1 MKDKL
6 VVEGKKET
14 LVIPYKDILY
24 LKAEGRYTKIITE
37 EREKMVCRHL
47 KTFEEQLEH
56 SPFFR
61 VSKSYLVN
69 TWKIKKISGF
79 QVYVDQIII
88 PVSRDKIQ
96 ALKNKLR

>member
-6 VVEGKKET
+6 IVEGKKET
-14 LVIPYKDILY
+14 LVIPYKNILY

-37 EREKMVCRHL
+37 EREKMICRHL

-61 VSKSYLVN
+61 VSKSYIVN
-69 TWKIKKISGF
+69 TRKIKKISGNKI
-79 QVYVDQIII
+79 QVDHIEIS
-88 PVSRDKIQ
+88 VSRDKIKV
-96 ALKNKLR
+96 LKNKLS

>member
-1 MKDKL
+1 MADKL
-6 VVEGKKET
+6 IVEGKKET
-14 LVIPYKDILY
+14 LVIPYTDILY

-47 KTFEEQLEH
+47 KTFEKQLEH
-56 SPFFR
+56 SPFLR
-61 VSKSYLVN
+61 VNKSYIVN
-69 TWKIKKISGF
+69 TEKIKKITGNLI
-79 QVYVDQIII
+79 QIDHTEI